1 MSRASR
7 FAVAALA
14 CCVAFSGA
22 VLGQAPP
29 PPPTTPLP
37 PPTPTDAP
45 RNLRA
50 KDVLGS
56 KVNIQGNLAIG
67 TVDDII
73 FDDGGTIDYLV
84 VLNDGK
90 YVTVPWEAAKFDFD
104 KRTATVEINQERFRE
119 IPTYTVEQYPRFYEP
134 AYREKIY
141 GFYGV
146 KPRRDIRPPDRREP
160 DRREE
165 KPKP

>member
-7 FAVAALA
+7 FAAAALA
-14 CCVAFSGA
+14 CCVAFSVA
-22 VLGQAPP
+22 VMGQAPP
-29 PPPTTPLP
+29 ATPLP
-37 PPTPTDAP
+37 PQTPADAT
-45 RNLRA
+45 RTLRA

-90 YVTVPWEAAKFDFD
+90 YVTVPWEAAKFDFGN
-104 KRTATVEINQERFRE
+104 RMAVVEISQERFRE
-119 IPTYTVEQYPRFYEP
+119 IPTYTSEHYPAFYAP
-134 AYREKIY
+134 AYREKVY
-141 GFYGV
+141 GYYGV
-146 KPRRDIRPPDRREP
+146 KPRRDIRVEKHEP

-165 KPKP
+165 KR